1 MQQDKFHSILKEN
14 GLTVTRVRLAI
25 YKALASH
32 NQPIGVN
39 TLVSSLSSQADRASI
54 YRNIEIFENIGVLD
68 KVYSG
73 WKYRLELSE
82 KFRPHHHHMS
92 CQKCGVIITI
102 ELGNEIEQSL
112 SRAGKKHGFRVV
124 DHEVELQGLCKN
136 CR

>member
-1 MQQDKFHSILKEN
+1 MQQDKFNSILKEN
-14 GLTVTRVRLAI
+14 ALTVTKVRLAI
-25 YKALASH
+25 YKALSSH

-39 TLVSSLSSQADRASI
+39 TLVSSLSGQADRASI